1 VSRSPLKIL
10 VTGARGWVGRSAIQ
24 VITEKYNEFEIV
36 GTSRLTGTLEINIDY
51 RIPLIS
57 NEEAL
62 NFCQSFDGVI
72 HTSFPTQNYVEE
84 LGELVYRQQANEMN
98 SWFSAFL
105 SELKSGFVFVV
116 SSGAVAL
123 MENQQTS
130 GDVYAELKAQEEK
143 IVMNES
149 PERFA
154 IGRLWAA
161 SGRFMRNY
169 QIYALGQFI
178 ESGLL
183 GRDIYINSPIET
195 YRRYCDTEQFCEVG
209 LQLAM
214 DGFNST
220 FDSGGVKVSIQT
232 LAELIASRYP
242 RISVR
247 HGSQGRKSRQP
258 NDYFPTS
265 DQFELLAKEM
275 GLDLFSIDDQ
285 VDRTILAVKN
295 VLKAKGGIFE

>member
-1 VSRSPLKIL
+1 MSRSPLKIL

-36 GTSRLTGTLEINIDY
+36 GTSRVSGTLEINSDY

-62 NFCQSFDGVI
+62 NSCESFDGVI

-84 LGELVYRQQANEMN
+84 LGELVYRQQAGEMN
-98 SWFSAFL
+98 SWLSALL

-116 SSGAVAL
+116 SSGVVAL
-123 MENQQTS
+123 MENQKIS

-149 PERFA
+149 PKSFA

-195 YRRYCDTEQFCEVG
+195 FRRYCDAEQFCEVG
-209 LQLAM
+209 LKLAM

-232 LAELIASRYP
+232 LAELIATRYP

-247 HGSQGRKSRQP
+247 LGSQGRKSRQP

-265 DQFELLAKEM
+265 DQFELMAKEM